1 MPPRCYGQGTAAYTG
16 DMLRVLRSEV
26 SARDRNAAFRF
37 VLIVY
42 ALFSLLDW
50 MTTARALPQGG
61 QEGNPIASVLYAQ
74 FGSAGLLLFKA
85 VVVTVIIGV
94 LVLIPRRLGSQ
105 RIAVWVGTAFVVVTA
120 LAVIGNAQALA
131 SLAHGLPHQ

>member
-1 MPPRCYGQGTAAYTG
+1 
-16 DMLRVLRSEV
+16 MLHALRSEA
-26 SARDRNAAFRF
+26 STRDRKAAFRF

-61 QEGNPIASVLYAQ
+61 QEGNPIAAVLYQQ

-85 VVVTVIIGV
+85 IVVTAIIGA

-105 RIAVWVGTAFVVVTA
+105 RIAVWVGTGFVVLTA
-120 LAVIGNAQALA
+120 LAVIGNAQALT
-131 SLAHGLPHQ
+131 SLAYSAPQHLSIR

>member
-1 MPPRCYGQGTAAYTG
+1 
-16 DMLRVLRSEV
+16 MLRALRSEA
-26 SARDRNAAFRF
+26 STRDRKAAFRF

-61 QEGNPIASVLYAQ
+61 HEGNPIAALLYEQ

-85 VVVTVIIGV
+85 IVVTVIIGV
-94 LVLIPRRLGSQ
+94 LALIPRRVMSQ
-105 RIAVWVGTAFVVVTA
+105 RVAVWVGTAFVVLTA
-120 LAVIGNAQALA
+120 LAVIDNTQAL
-131 SLAHGLPHQ
+131 SSLPHGAPQHQSIPDARLI